1 PTAGGYN
8 WLPSSRFIQDGSFL
22 RFRSLTLGY
31 TLPEGIAQSAGM
43 RSARI
48 YLRGTN
54 LFTITDFTGYSPE
67 VASGNTANRTT
78 GGNPIDSGIDIGT
91 YPVSTIYS
99 VGLNV
104 TF

>member
-1 PTAGGYN
+1 VFDRWRGEGTSFTEPRPTARGYN

-31 TLPEGIAQSAGM
+31 TLPGGIAQSAGM

-78 GGNPIDSGIDIGT
+78 GGNPIDSGIDIG
-91 YPVSTIYS
+91 
-99 VGLNV
+99 
-104 TF
+104 